1 MHLDFWSNEA
11 KVESKNCLS
20 HRNLLKLHRWGI
32 CFTLVVL
39 AMSLI
44 LAWIALS
51 TFCSIF
57 SLTTPTICSPSIC
70 KSEIL
75 VYLLLE
81 VPTLSKYWY
90 LSQLNNFYTSPAATP
105 NAHSSQPLPYFLPH
119 THLHCPL
126 PPTNPHVPLTPQI
139 IFWYASNFRYRNHE
153 DKSSKL
159 FLMGCIYNSKLNL
172 TKMPSQ
178 LELYSALIFTIGM
191 WNLNFS
197 NNDSPLFIVIKPTLP
212 LQNMHQS

>member
-1 MHLDFWSNEA
+1 MNLSKPHRLDIYPTKAVS
-11 KVESKNCLS
+11 
-20 HRNLLKLHRWGI
+20 
-32 CFTLVVL
+32 

-44 LAWIALS
+44 IALITLS

-57 SLTTPTICSPSIC
+57 SIPTILSSPSIC
-70 KSEIL
+70 KSEIPIF
-75 VYLLLE
+75 LLGI
-81 VPTLSKYWY
+81 PPKSKYWC
-90 LSQLNNFYTSPAATP
+90 LSQPNNFYISPATTP
-105 NAHSSQPLPYFLPH
+105 YAHSSQPLPYSLPH
-119 THLHCPL
+119 NHLHDPL
-126 PPTNPHVPLTPQI
+126 PPTNPHAPLTPHI
-139 IFWYASNFRYRNHE
+139 LFWCANNFHYRNHE
-153 DKSSKL
+153 DKSLKL

-178 LELYSALIFTIGM
+178 LELYSALIFIPGM